1 MCEHGARG
9 LPVLEE
15 IRGALGRDH
24 GLQNADPRALL
35 SALQSMPNGTPPRTI
50 RIGLAGLGNV
60 GAGVFKNVAQNRD
73 LIVQRTGADLQIT
86 RVAVRNLAKKRDIDF
101 PSEVLTTDWRELV
114 ADESIQVIVE
124 LIGGTDEAFD
134 LVSDSLRAKKIVVT
148 GNKALLAEKGQE
160 LFALAE
166 QCGVPIY
173 FEAAVAGGI
182 PIIQVLQEGLVAN
195 HIRSIHGIINGTCN
209 YVLTR
214 MSQAGL
220 TYADALQEAQE
231 KGYAEADPTLDVSG
245 WDAAHKAIILA
256 SLSYGF
262 WIKTEDVHVE
272 GIDQVSIE
280 DIRFAERLGYGVK
293 LLSVIRA
300 DADGRVEVR
309 TQPTLLPQSHVLANV
324 NGAFNAI
331 VVNGDIVG
339 ETLFYGRGAGQ
350 DPTSSSVISDLCE
363 AAATLIYGAR
373 HSGFVPHGLYGRSKP
388 INETVSRYFVRL
400 TVYDQPGVL
409 GQITTALGERGIGIS
424 SVIQPEDLESVSDT
438 ASLVLMIDD
447 AKLGDMKAAMA
458 EIAELACVSGPAV
471 WLRVETM
478 SS

>member
-1 MCEHGARG
+1 
-9 LPVLEE
+9 
-15 IRGALGRDH
+15 
-24 GLQNADPRALL
+24 
-35 SALQSMPNGTPPRTI
+35 MPNGTPPRTI

-73 LIVQRTGADLQIT
+73 LILQRTGADLQIT
-86 RVAVRNLAKKRDIDF
+86 RVAVRNLAKKREIEIS
-101 PSEVLTTDWRELV
+101 PEILTTNWRELV
-114 ADESIQVIVE
+114 ADESVQVVVE

-134 LVSDSLRAKKIVVT
+134 LVSASLRAKKIVVT

-220 TYADALQEAQE
+220 SYADALQEAQE

-388 INETVSRYFVRL
+388 INETISRYFVRL

-409 GQITTALGERGIGIS
+409 GQITTALGARGIGIS